1 MSSTRAL
8 CKVCLSHIA
17 HEVMHV
23 RGALWA
29 VSKDKEQLLCHHP
42 AGEHYIGQNAVHANQ
57 QQSFWFLAAQQ
68 QTETTQSSQHESL
81 SQLYS
86 FVDQTVI
93 CRNSIKDMHVLTHA
107 THNKTHFTYLDIA
120 QP

>member
-42 AGEHYIGQNAVHANQ
+42 AGEHYIGQNAVQNAVHAVCKP
-57 QQSFWFLAAQQ
+57 AAKLLVF
-68 QTETTQSSQHESL
+68 SSSTAGRDDTIIT
-81 SQLYS
+81 S
-86 FVDQTVI
+86 
-93 CRNSIKDMHVLTHA
+93 
-107 THNKTHFTYLDIA
+107 
-120 QP
+120 